1 MRIFYFLIIFSL
13 IKASCIAQFN
23 QVILPGAEQSEQYL
37 KLLKGKNAGVV
48 ANHTSLVGE
57 IHLVD
62 FLISRKIN
70 IERIYSPEH
79 GFRGT
84 EDAGAEIESGV
95 DKKTGIH
102 IVSLYG
108 KRKKPTAEDLEGID
122 IMIFDLQD
130 VGVRFYTYISTMHY
144 VMEACA
150 EKNIPMVVL
159 DRPNPNGNYI
169 DGPVLEPEYKSFVGM
184 HPVPVVYGMTIGEYA
199 RMVNGEKWL
208 NNGLKCDLKVI
219 KCENYV
225 HSSVYKLPVRPSPN
239 LPNYLSVRL
248 YPSLCFFEGTVIS
261 VGRGTD
267 FPFQVFGHPD
277 LQTGDF
283 YFTPESTPGAA
294 VNPKLK
300 GEKCRGVDL
309 RNYENPESIK
319 KINLDYLLM
328 AYQNYPEKDKF
339 FNSYFNS
346 LSGNSDLKSQII
358 EGKTAKQ
365 IRSSWSEDLQNF
377 RKVRERYLLYGE

>member
-1 MRIFYFLIIFSL
+1 MRNFCLIISFL
-13 IKASCIAQFN
+13 LLPASCKSQPGE
-23 QVILPGAEQSEQYL
+23 VILPGAERSTAYL
-37 KLLKGKNAGVV
+37 KLLEGKNTGVV

-84 EDAGAEIESGV
+84 EDAGAAIESGV
-95 DKKTGIH
+95 DKKTGIQ

-108 KRKKPTAEDLEGID
+108 KRKKPAAKDMEGID
-122 IMIFDLQD
+122 VMIFDLQD

-150 EKNIPMVVL
+150 ENSIPVIVL

-169 DGPVLEPEYKSFVGM
+169 DGPVLEPEYRSFVGM

-199 RMVNGEKWL
+199 CMINGEKWL
-208 NNGLKCDLKVI
+208 KGGLQCDLKVI
-219 KCENYV
+219 KCENYSR
-225 HSSVYKLPVRPSPN
+225 SSVYKLPVRPSPN
-239 LPNYLSVRL
+239 LPNYHSVRL

-267 FPFQVFGHPD
+267 FPFQVFGHPE

-283 YFTPESTPGAA
+283 YFTPESKPGAA
-294 VNPKLK
+294 INPKLK
-300 GEKCRGVDL
+300 GEKCRGIDL
-309 RNYENPESIK
+309 RNYENPESINV
-319 KINLDYLLM
+319 INLDYLLL
-328 AYQNYPEKDKF
+328 AYQNYPEKEKF

-346 LSGNSDLKSQII
+346 LSGNDDLKNQVI

-365 IRSSWSEDLQNF
+365 IRSSWSEGLEKF
-377 RKVRERYLLYGE
+377 RIVRERYLLYRE